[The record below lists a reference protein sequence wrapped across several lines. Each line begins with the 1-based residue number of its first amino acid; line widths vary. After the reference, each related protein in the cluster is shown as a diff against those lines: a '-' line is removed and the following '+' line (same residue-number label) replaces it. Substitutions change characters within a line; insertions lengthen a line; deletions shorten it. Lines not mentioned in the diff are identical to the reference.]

1 MTMASPPKPEM
12 SGRSVS
18 LEGDSQE
25 LVAFAL
31 LRYLA
36 QAEQGRATQNG
47 VKFDREWILDAYADC
62 LDAVKGQRRA
72 PATGKAPSAGKASAS
87 RK

>member
-1 MTMASPPKPEM
+1 MATPPKPEM
-12 SGRSVS
+12 TGRSVS

-25 LVAFAL
+25 IVAFAL

-36 QAEQGRATQNG
+36 QAEQGRASQTG
-47 VKFDREWILDAYADC
+47 VTFDRDWILDAYADC
-62 LDAVKGQRRA
+62 LDAVKGQRKN
-72 PATGKAPSAGKASAS
+72 PAGGKAPAAGKASAS